1 MVVARSHRCPGCVW
15 VRGPSSKAR
24 VWREATNGS
33 GLRTRF
39 KMKLRRQGAM
49 GECEARTQEALV
61 AALRVRPRTMHR
73 AAQCALGGRSFIL
86 NRVVS
91 SFGNSRPS
99 SGHYFN
105 MSTSSDRE
113 LWNRALAGDA
123 SAFGE
128 LFDRHATSVY
138 NYVFRRCGNWAT
150 AEDLTSLVF
159 LETWRKPRK
168 VQLVHD
174 SALPYL
180 LGVATN
186 VLRNRSRT
194 ERRYSSALARLA
206 ALADA
211 ESPSEEVGDR
221 LAEEQ
226 RMKDILLVLGRLPQ
240 RQQDA
245 IVLCIWMGLTYEE
258 AAVALR
264 LPVGTVRSRL
274 SRGKR
279 RLRELLEGCGY
290 SAAGFPEQRVG
301 QDVAT

>member
-1 MVVARSHRCPGCVW
+1 
-15 VRGPSSKAR
+15 
-24 VWREATNGS
+24 
-33 GLRTRF
+33 
-39 KMKLRRQGAM
+39 
-49 GECEARTQEALV
+49 
-61 AALRVRPRTMHR
+61 
-73 AAQCALGGRSFIL
+73 
-86 NRVVS
+86 
-91 SFGNSRPS
+91 
-99 SGHYFN
+99 
-105 MSTSSDRE
+105 MSTNSDRE
-113 LWNRALAGDA
+113 LWTQALTGEA

-128 LFDRHATSVY
+128 LFERHATSVY

-159 LETWRKPRK
+159 LETWRKPDK
-168 VQLVHD
+168 VELVHD

-194 ERRYSSALARLA
+194 ERRFSSALARLA
-206 ALADA
+206 ALTDT
-211 ESPSEEVGDR
+211 ESASEDVSER

-226 RMKDILLVLGRLPQ
+226 RMKDILLVLGRLPRQ
-240 RQQDA
+240 QQDA

-290 SAAGFPEQRVG
+290 SAAGLPEYQEG
-301 QDVAT
+301 QDVTT